1 MLVNFSSEF
10 DDGGLAVVTIR
21 VAELLRGIVLY
32 GVVLHGLAVITIN
45 AGRRTV
51 ITVGEGEREQKQT
64 SIDSQL

>member
-1 MLVNFSSEF
+1 MVLH
-10 DDGGLAVVTIR
+10 
-21 VAELLRGIVLY
+21 GIVLY

>member
-1 MLVNFSSEF
+1 M
-10 DDGGLAVVTIR
+10 